1 MVKPYIKKSKLYTED
16 ELIEAAN
23 KVISGELSERK
34 AAAQRQFSR
43 TLLRDKISELKG
55 QRKAKTTQGEDKR
68 FISVS

>member
-34 AAAQRQFSR
+34 AAAQRQYKLIIISY
-43 TLLRDKISELKG
+43 LR
-55 QRKAKTTQGEDKR
+55 
-68 FISVS
+68 